1 MKADFS
7 EAVKM
12 YSLQTGVPED
22 KILDAISQA
31 LIYAYK
37 KKFNKKENVVVEIDR
52 DNKDLRIFA
61 IKKVVEKVND
71 PIEEIALED
80 AKEIKSDAVP
90 GEDLKIEINPE
101 DLGRIAAKS
110 THQII
115 MQNIKN
121 IERDMLYDEF
131 STKKGEVV
139 TGLFQRRMRYHDIIV
154 NLGKIEALLPV
165 DQQMPKD
172 KLKIGEKVKVLVKE
186 VEKKESV
193 VRITLSRTAPEFV
206 KKLFEAEVP
215 EISEGIVEIKAIAR
229 EPGERTKI
237 AVYTEREGIDPVGA
251 CVGMKGVRIQS
262 IIRELDGEK
271 IDIVKWDKDIAKF
284 LLNLLAPA
292 KVISIKLNN
301 EEKTALVVVPNDQLS
316 PAIGKDGKNVKL
328 AAKLVGWIVDIKS
341 EDEFQQLLE
350 VEESR
355 KKIEELFKDAL
366 ITEEKKEV
374 LEKKEIKP
382 PKSVLPGREEKI
394 VEEEEEE
401 EIEETSIDELPDVP
415 AVALKKLKDAG
426 YDTIESIIDLSREE
440 LMKIPGI
447 SKKFADMIL
456 KSLKENVKV
465 VIEEEE

>member
-31 LIYAYK
+31 LVYAYK

-52 DNKDLRIFA
+52 DNKDLRIFS
-61 IKKVVEKVND
+61 IKRVVENVND
-71 PIEEIALED
+71 PVEEISIED
-80 AKEIKSDAVP
+80 AKEIKNDAVL
-90 GEDLKIEINPE
+90 GEEIKVEINPE

-139 TGLFQRRMRYHDIIV
+139 TGVFQRRMRFHDIIV

-172 KLKIGEKVKVLVKE
+172 KLKIGEKVKVLIKD

-237 AVYTEREGIDPVGA
+237 AVYTKREGVDPVGA

-271 IDIVKWDKDIAKF
+271 IDIVKWDKNIAKF

-301 EEKTALVVVPNDQLS
+301 EEKTAIVVVPNDQLS

-328 AAKLVGWIVDIKS
+328 AAKLVGWTIDIKS
-341 EDEFQQLLE
+341 EEEFQQLLE

-355 KKIEELFKDAL
+355 RKIEELFKDAL
-366 ITEEKKEV
+366 IGEEKKEEKV
-374 LEKKEIKP
+374 VEKKEIKP
-382 PKSVLPGREEKI
+382 PKVEMPKPEEKI
-394 VEEEEEE
+394 EEEEE

-447 SKKFADMIL
+447 SKKFANMIL

-465 VIEEEE
+465 VIEEE

>member
-31 LIYAYK
+31 LVYAYK

-52 DNKDLRIFA
+52 DNKDLRIFS
-61 IKKVVEKVND
+61 IKRVVENVND
-71 PIEEIALED
+71 PVEEISIED
-80 AKEIKSDAVP
+80 AKEIKNDAVL
-90 GEDLKIEINPE
+90 GEEIKVEINPE

-139 TGLFQRRMRYHDIIV
+139 TGVFQRRMRFHDIIV

-172 KLKIGEKVKVLVKE
+172 KLKIGEKVKVLIKD

-237 AVYTEREGIDPVGA
+237 AVYTKREGVDPVGA

-271 IDIVKWDKDIAKF
+271 IDIVKWDKNIAKF

-301 EEKTALVVVPNDQLS
+301 EEKTAIVVVPNDQLS

-328 AAKLVGWIVDIKS
+328 AAKLVGWTIDIKS
-341 EDEFQQLLE
+341 EEEFQQLLE

-355 KKIEELFKDAL
+355 RKIEELFKDAL
-366 ITEEKKEV
+366 ISEEKKEEKV
-374 LEKKEIKP
+374 VEKKEIKP
-382 PKSVLPGREEKI
+382 PKVEMPKPEEKI
-394 VEEEEEE
+394 EEEEE

-447 SKKFADMIL
+447 SKKFANMIL

-465 VIEEEE
+465 VIEEE